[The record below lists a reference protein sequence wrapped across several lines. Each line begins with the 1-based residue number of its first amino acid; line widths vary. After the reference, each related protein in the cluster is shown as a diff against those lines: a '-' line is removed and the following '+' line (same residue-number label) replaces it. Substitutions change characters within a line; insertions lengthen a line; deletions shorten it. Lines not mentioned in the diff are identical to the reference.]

1 MERMITN
8 LFDFQRFKQNAR
20 LGNIIQDVEDRYAS
34 TISDNDLE
42 WVSAAG
48 EESPQLYGSEYAET
62 HLVWP
67 VEPEETEP

>member
-20 LGNIIQDVEDRYAS
+20 LGNIIQDVQNRYAS
-34 TISDNDLE
+34 TISDDDLE

-48 EESPQLYGSEYAET
+48 EGSDLSSKLTIPGDSPAGDR
-62 HLVWP
+62 P
-67 VEPEETEP
+67 